1 MRKGAKLTQ
10 RQLAE
15 KLGRERSFVSRI
27 ELGERRLDA
36 VELYWVCR
44 ACGQNPQAFIRGVYK
59 DFDSKHSRQAKK

>member
-1 MRKGAKLTQ
+1 MRKGAKLSQ
-10 RQLAE
+10 RQLAD

-44 ACGQNPQAFIRGVYK
+44 ACGQNPQTFIRAVYS
-59 DFDSKHSRQAKK
+59 DFNAKQGKLSKK